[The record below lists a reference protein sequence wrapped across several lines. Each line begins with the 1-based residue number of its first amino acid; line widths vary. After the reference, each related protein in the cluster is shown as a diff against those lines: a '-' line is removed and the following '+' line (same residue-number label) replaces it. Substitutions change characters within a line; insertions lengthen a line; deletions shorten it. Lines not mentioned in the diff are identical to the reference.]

1 MICIIYTHIIHV
13 IYTIK
18 TDLNIGETMK
28 AHAKLYIRETHAQKL
43 ERLAIKMANQTT
55 QTKIGDSR
63 WKSQD

>member
-1 MICIIYTHIIHV
+1 
-13 IYTIK
+13 
-18 TDLNIGETMK
+18 MK